1 VSGGAWSVLRG
12 QPVALAA
19 ISYMFLTNLDSI
31 FVIPLLPVLHG
42 GTPAAIARD
51 VAFAL
56 SLRLGASLALS
67 LMLPPLVPW
76 ASNASLLVVSSIMKA
91 AAFVTILVL
100 PVPVNLWCFAI
111 LAGSGTGTLRPV
123 VRAVIAD
130 ETRGNGQALAFQG
143 LFLAMNVAF
152 VLGPLMAEGAMQL
165 GRVVEGILAVTAI
178 EIAAGLMALRL
189 IPTRLRPDRLGNA
202 GIAGGLLTIL
212 LGSDLWLLM
221 AQMLLSYAA
230 VGFLIASLVL
240 YGEINPPLGPWRNLL
255 LSAEG
260 LAVIIVQ
267 LALMPVFSHLPRGRT
282 HVVVALAAGIGLVLS
297 FSQSLLLVF
306 FGLTVFA
313 VAECLAM
320 PVAQLELSERVP
332 TQYRRHVFAL
342 GMVVAALGEI
352 AGSWIAWAV
361 TRFDLSATA
370 AQSAG
375 VLFGLALAAVAVALS
390 AKTRASQSGNT
401 GAASRLADE
410 PR

>member
-1 VSGGAWSVLRG
+1 
-12 QPVALAA
+12 
-19 ISYMFLTNLDSI
+19 
-31 FVIPLLPVLHG
+31 
-42 GTPAAIARD
+42 
-51 VAFAL
+51 
-56 SLRLGASLALS
+56 
-67 LMLPPLVPW
+67 
-76 ASNASLLVVSSIMKA
+76 
-91 AAFVTILVL
+91 
-100 PVPVNLWCFAI
+100 
-111 LAGSGTGTLRPV
+111 
-123 VRAVIAD
+123 
-130 ETRGNGQALAFQG
+130 
-143 LFLAMNVAF
+143 
-152 VLGPLMAEGAMQL
+152 
-165 GRVVEGILAVTAI
+165 
-178 EIAAGLMALRL
+178 
-189 IPTRLRPDRLGNA
+189 LRPDRLGNA
-202 GIAGGLLTIL
+202 GTAGGLLTIL

-375 VLFGLALAAVAVALS
+375 ILIGLALAAVAGALS
-390 AKTRASQSGNT
+390 ARTRVQIENAGT
-401 GAASRLADE
+401 VSRFADE
-410 PR
+410 PS